1 MIKKAQIVF
10 ISITMSTLL
19 FVFALIYGA
28 TALLIHSVNEYY
40 IDKLLTDTTDSYAVL
55 KEDAVQEKS
64 FIVLLTYNQQTDD
77 TRYDYW
83 YDADSFSE
91 QTVNE
96 IIKIAIGKPYNS
108 GSVGKVRYKISA
120 IDNVGQKYLL
130 VAYDTT
136 ENSIAVRQRANSSLI
151 FLLIVYGVLFYV
163 VYRVSFRVFDPIKQ
177 TLKKQKQF
185 ISNASHELKTPLA
198 IISANAEVLKD
209 DQNSQWVKNIQ
220 SQTDR
225 MNMLVTDMLTLA
237 KMDEGNINL
246 SKMEFDLSSEITNT
260 ALPFDAV
267 AFEKG
272 RTIELDVCPEVKL
285 SGDLQSL
292 KTIVNILLDNAIKH
306 SSEHSTIYVKLK
318 KENGKTVFS
327 VENSGSSVP
336 DEDSNKVFERFYRG
350 DKSRSRDSGGS
361 GLGLSIAKSIADAN
375 KWKISARSR
384 LNESMVIKV
393 IF

>member
-1 MIKKAQIVF
+1 
-10 ISITMSTLL
+10 
-19 FVFALIYGA
+19 
-28 TALLIHSVNEYY
+28 
-40 IDKLLTDTTDSYAVL
+40 
-55 KEDAVQEKS
+55 
-64 FIVLLTYNQQTDD
+64 
-77 TRYDYW
+77 
-83 YDADSFSE
+83 
-91 QTVNE
+91 
-96 IIKIAIGKPYNS
+96 
-108 GSVGKVRYKISA
+108 
-120 IDNVGQKYLL
+120 
-130 VAYDTT
+130 
-136 ENSIAVRQRANSSLI
+136 
-151 FLLIVYGVLFYV
+151 
-163 VYRVSFRVFDPIKQ
+163 
-177 TLKKQKQF
+177 
-185 ISNASHELKTPLA
+185 
-198 IISANAEVLKD
+198 
-209 DQNSQWVKNIQ
+209 
-220 SQTDR
+220 
-225 MNMLVTDMLTLA
+225 MLVTDMLTLA

-306 SSEHSTIYVKLK
+306 SSENSTIYVKLK

>member
-40 IDKLLTDTTDSYAVL
+40 IDKLLTDTTHSYAVL

-64 FIVLLTYNQQTDD
+64 FIVLLTYNQQTGD

-136 ENSIAVRQRANSSLI
+136 ENSIAVRQRANSSLV

-306 SSEHSTIYVKLK
+306 SSENSTIYVKLK

-375 KWKISARSR
+375 KWNISARSR

>member
-40 IDKLLTDTTDSYAVL
+40 IDKLLTDTTDSFAVL
-55 KEDAVQEKS
+55 KEDAVQENS
-64 FIVLLTYNQQTDD
+64 FIVLLTHNLQTDE

-96 IIKIAIGKPYNS
+96 IIKVAINKPYNS

-151 FLLIVYGVLFYV
+151 FMLIVYGVLFYV

-237 KMDEGNINL
+237 KMDEGKINL

-306 SSEHSTIYVKLK
+306 SSENSTIYVKLK

>member
-40 IDKLLTDTTDSYAVL
+40 IDKLLTDTTSSFAVL
-55 KEDAVQEKS
+55 KEDAVQENS
-64 FIVLLTYNQQTDD
+64 FIVLLTHNLQTDE

-96 IIKIAIGKPYNS
+96 IIKVAINKPYNS

-306 SSEHSTIYVKLK
+306 SSENSTIYVKLK